1 MRTMRVLIVDD
12 YEPWRRFVCSEL
24 QKRPDVE
31 IIGELSNG
39 LEAVRIAHELQPDL
53 ILLDIG
59 LPTLNGIE
67 AARQIRKLSPKSKI
81 LFVSQELAIDMVQEG
96 LCEGASGYIAKADAG
111 GELLTG
117 ADAVLRGEMFVSR
130 RLAIHPHTTHGSSF
144 SVKKPAGTL

>member
-12 YEPWRRFVCSEL
+12 YEPWRRFVWSEL
-24 QKRPDVE
+24 QKWRDVE
-31 IIGELSNG
+31 IVGEVSDG

-67 AARQIRKLSPKSKI
+67 AARQIRTFCPKSKI
-81 LFVSQELAIDMVQEG
+81 LFVSQELAIDLVQEG

-111 GELLTG
+111 SELLIG
-117 ADAVLRGEMFVSR
+117 ADAVLRGERFVSTR
-130 RLAIHPHTTHGSSF
+130 FAISPYATRAS
-144 SVKKPAGTL
+144 